1 MSAASVLNPNN
12 ELARKLHA
20 LLFNITAA
28 KGLQGIVTSNLG
40 PRGTLKMCVT
50 DQFVLQR
57 VEWANLATPSGSEA
71 PLSPTKEECI
81 SNLMLLCSMWRYR
94 LVSAGGDIKITKDG
108 QILLK
113 EVVRRFLCFISAP
126 FSRAVHSSNPA
137 LPQKLVSSA

>member
-50 DQFVLQR
+50 DRFVSKR
-57 VEWANLATPSGSEA
+57 VEEANLATPSGSEA
-71 PLSPTKEECI
+71 PLSPTKEERI
-81 SNLMLLCSMWRYR
+81 SNLVLLRAIRCYR

-113 EVVRRFLCFISAP
+113 EVVRSFLCICL
-126 FSRAVHSSNPA
+126 R
-137 LPQKLVSSA
+137 